1 MNISS
6 ARQCILNQKLTENL
20 PMKIL
25 LVEDSHSLQQS
36 LTAGLKNSGHTVDG
50 AMDGESALGFVS
62 SSSYDII
69 ILDMMLPK
77 LSGESFLRTIR
88 NNGVTTAVLILS
100 ARDQVEDRIAGLDI
114 GADDY
119 LVKPF
124 SFDELLSR
132 LRALERRMVSERWQ
146 DETSVTLGEITI
158 DKKQRK
164 VFHNGVELV
173 LTPSEY
179 ALLDLLV
186 TRKGQVFSH
195 DRLIERLY
203 DSASNV
209 TRNAVEAHVSSL
221 RKKLGSVDQA
231 GLIKTRRGF
240 GYYVE

>member
-1 MNISS
+1 
-6 ARQCILNQKLTENL
+6 
-20 PMKIL
+20 MKIL

-50 AMDGESALGFVS
+50 AMDGESAFSYVNS
-62 SSSYDII
+62 TTYDII

-77 LSGESFLRTIR
+77 VSGETFLRSIR
-88 NNGVTTAVLILS
+88 NNGVNTAVLILS
-100 ARDQVEDRIAGLDI
+100 ARDQVEDRIAGLDV

-124 SFDELLSR
+124 SFEELLSR
-132 LRALERRMVSERWQ
+132 LRALERRMVGERWQ
-146 DETSVTLGEITI
+146 DETSVILSDIAI
-158 DKKQRK
+158 DKKLRK

-203 DSASNV
+203 DSTSSV

-221 RKKLGSVDQA
+221 RKKLGSVGQTDF
-231 GLIKTRRGF
+231 IKTRRGF

>member
-1 MNISS
+1 
-6 ARQCILNQKLTENL
+6 
-20 PMKIL
+20 MKIL

-50 AMDGESALGFVS
+50 AMDGESALSFVS

-77 LSGESFLRTIR
+77 LSGESFLRAIR

-164 VFHNGVELV
+164 VFHDGAELV

-195 DRLIERLY
+195 DRFCLLY
-203 DSASNV
+203 TSPSPRDLSTSRMPSSA
-209 TRNAVEAHVSSL
+209 
-221 RKKLGSVDQA
+221 
-231 GLIKTRRGF
+231 
-240 GYYVE
+240 